1 MRIAF
6 VTSGRFHICDLA
18 RELHQRGHEIKFYSL
33 VPTKR
38 LLKFGLPQT
47 SARWLLPALIVP
59 AVGSRLFGNSP
70 LGTFFK
76 DRLTERLDQVAAR
89 RLEFCDAL
97 IGMSGMCNRV
107 AIEAKTKFDAA
118 VWIERG
124 SRHILSQRDI
134 LQAIPGAD
142 KVSQKTID
150 RELVDYSNADRIAVL
165 SQHCLDS
172 FLERGVSP
180 EKLVRNPLGVNLTVF
195 KGTQVPNV
203 DEPTIIMTGTWCLRK
218 GCDTL
223 HQAWKQLSGVR
234 LMHVGVVGDYPL
246 PVEPGFIH
254 HDKVDQNQLIEF
266 YSQAHVFAL
275 ASREEG
281 LATVQPQALAC
292 GLRLVCT
299 TRTGGEDLKSFT
311 ADPECISVVEPD
323 DVTSL
328 RDALAGQMTIALQEA
343 GLRNRLREDARH
355 NLSWSGY
362 AQRYEAALKEFDSIR
377 KSTRKVLT

>member
-6 VTSGRFHICDLA
+6 VTTGRFHICDLA
-18 RELHQRGHEIKFYSL
+18 RELHQRGHEVKFYSL

-38 LLKFGLPQT
+38 LIQFGIPKE
-47 SARWLLPALIVP
+47 SARWLLPAVILP
-59 AVGSRLFGNSP
+59 ALCSRLFGNSP

-76 DRLTERLDQVAAR
+76 DRLTERLDQVASR
-89 RLEFCDAL
+89 RLEACDAM

-107 AIEAKTKFDAA
+107 AIEAKRKFGAA
-118 VWIERG
+118 IWIERG

-134 LQAIPGAD
+134 LQAIPGAE

-150 RELVDYSNADRIAVL
+150 RELVDYVNADRIAVL

-172 FLERGVSP
+172 FLARGVSS
-180 EKLVRNPLGVNLTVF
+180 EKLVRNPLGVNLGVF
-195 KGTQVPNV
+195 KSTPVPSV
-203 DEPTIIMTGTWCLRK
+203 DAPTIIMTGTWCLRK
-218 GCDTL
+218 GSDIL
-223 HQAWKQLSGVR
+223 HQAWKQLPGYR

-246 PVEPGFIH
+246 PVEPGFTH
-254 HDKVDQNQLIEF
+254 YDKVDQNQLIQF

-275 ASREEG
+275 GSREEG

-299 TRTGGEDLKSFT
+299 TRTGGEDLKSFV

-323 DVTSL
+323 DVNSF
-328 RDALAGQMTIALQEA
+328 RAALASQMKLAVTEV

-355 NLSWSGY
+355 NLSWAGY
-362 AQRYEAALKEFDSIR
+362 AQRYEMALSEFELLR
-377 KSTRKVLT
+377 KSTRIGLT